1 MSNSKIGIR
10 LALVAGAV
18 LALSQ
23 MLWAIK
29 INDIVVR
36 KFEGVTEVVIS
47 CDDVPDA
54 KDFTLTKPDRLVL
67 DIKGATIGFGNKTL
81 NLNRGGINSISTSHF
96 DREGG
101 IARVVIEMSSSPSY
115 ILMTEESDIVIKL
128 TTKETAQFAEWKAT
142 TAEMQVAAAPATPA
156 APVAPPSAPPVM
168 EETPSAPAVPVTP
181 APATPAAP
189 APVVEQPATPA
200 APVTPTPYTP
210 AAPAP
215 VVEQPVVPYTPPP
228 ATPRTPS
235 TPPPVVEET
244 PATPLAPAAPPQY
257 QALPVTPMQPSQPVY
272 VAAKT
277 STYPARSKRGLA
289 GKKVSLNLENSDIVA
304 VLRGMAQLANCNLI
318 IGGDVKGNIS
328 MRLKDVPWVMAF
340 NEMVKSAAMIADW
353 GEDSTII
360 RVGTPAK
367 MQEEVRGRSL
377 GVELKTMVYNIQ
389 YAVASELSGSIQKI
403 LSDRGGIQVDKRTN
417 ALVITDVADKQAEA
431 RNLIVQLDTP
441 TQQVEIIARIIDV
454 DMDATK
460 DLGINWSIANV
471 GSYAANLETKNVGTN
486 PGVQVPQL
494 LPTGDRPGVNI
505 GTIRSFAQ
513 LNATISAL
521 ESNRKAN
528 TISNPR
534 ISATNNK
541 EAKIVGGK
549 KIPISLRDES
559 GNTVTSMY
567 TIGMVL
573 TVTPHIN
580 SAQNITMDVKT
591 EISDLDPTATILGGV
606 VILTNEATT
615 QIMINDG
622 ETAVIGG
629 LLQTKGGKSVKGVPI
644 LMNIPV
650 IGALFRSTST
660 ATAKREILI
669 FLTPNIIK

>member
-1 MSNSKIGIR
+1 MTKSKIGIR
-10 LALVAGAV
+10 LALALLTV
-18 LALSQ
+18 LALGQ
-23 MLWAIK
+23 TAMAIK
-29 INDIVVR
+29 IQDITVR

-67 DIKGATIGFGNKTL
+67 DIKGATIGFGNKTM
-81 NLNRGGINSISTSHF
+81 NLNRGGINNISTSHF

-128 TTKETAQFAEWKAT
+128 TTKETAQFAEWKAST
-142 TAEMQVAAAPATPA
+142 SEIQVAEASP
-156 APVAPPSAPPVM
+156 
-168 EETPSAPAVPVTP
+168 APAVPVMEQPVTQAAPVTP
-181 APATPAAP
+181 VPATPAPVAP
-189 APVVEQPATPA
+189 APVVEQPSAPSTPPA
-200 APVTPTPYTP
+200 ASPQTAY
-210 AAPAP
+210 
-215 VVEQPVVPYTPPP
+215 
-228 ATPRTPS
+228 
-235 TPPPVVEET
+235 TPPPVVEEG
-244 PATPLAPAAPPQY
+244 PATPVYPSTPPQY
-257 QALPVTPMQPSQPVY
+257 QALPVTPMQPAY

-277 STYPARSKRGLA
+277 PVYTSRSRRGLA
-289 GKKVSLNLENSDIVA
+289 GKRVSLNLENSDIVA
-304 VLRGMAQLANCNLI
+304 VLRGMAQLAGCNLI

-328 MRLKDVPWVMAF
+328 MRLKDVPWALAF

-360 RVGTPAK
+360 RVGTPSK
-367 MQEEVRGRSL
+367 MQEEVRSRNL
-377 GVELKTMVYNIQ
+377 GVELKTVVYTIQ
-389 YAVASELSGSIQKI
+389 YAVAGEITGSISKI
-403 LSDRGGIQVDKRTN
+403 LSDRGGVQVDKRTN
-417 ALVITDVADKQAEA
+417 SLVITDVAEKQAEVG
-431 RNLIVQLDTP
+431 NLISQLDTP

-454 DMDATK
+454 DMTAAK
-460 DLGINWSIANV
+460 DLGINWSLANV
-471 GSYAANLETKNVGTN
+471 TSYANNVGLKTDATVGNAGTN

-494 LPTGDRPGVNI
+494 LPTTGRPGINI
-505 GTIRSFAQ
+505 GTVRSFAQ
-513 LNATISAL
+513 LNATISVL
-521 ESNRKAN
+521 ESNQKAN

-559 GNTVTSMY
+559 GNTVTQMY

-615 QIMINDG
+615 QIMIDDG

-629 LLQTKGGKSVKGVPI
+629 LLQTKGGKTTKGVPI
-644 LMNIPV
+644 LMNIPI

-660 ATAKREILI
+660 STAKREILI
-669 FLTPNIIK
+669 FLTPHIIK

>member
-1 MSNSKIGIR
+1 MSKSKIGIR

-23 MLWAIK
+23 TVWAIK

-81 NLNRGGINSISTSHF
+81 NLNRGGINTISTSHF

-142 TAEMQVAAAPATPA
+142 TAEMQVASAPATA
-156 APVAPPSAPPVM
+156 ASQNAPGVTPVM
-168 EETPSAPAVPVTP
+168 EETPTPMAPAVPVTP
-181 APATPAAP
+181 TPSVPATP
-189 APVVEQPATPA
+189 APVVEQPAMPS
-200 APVTPTPYTP
+200 
-210 AAPAP
+210 
-215 VVEQPVVPYTPPP
+215 PPP
-228 ATPRTPS
+228 LATPKTPS
-235 TPPPVVEET
+235 TPPPVVEEM
-244 PATPLAPAAPPQY
+244 PVAPMAPTAPPQY
-257 QALPVTPMQPSQPVY
+257 QALPVTPMQPSLPVY

-277 STYPARSKRGLA
+277 PTYPARSKRGLA

-377 GVELKTMVYNIQ
+377 GVELKTVVYPIQ

-417 ALVITDVADKQAEA
+417 ALVITDVSDKQAEA

-460 DLGINWSIANV
+460 DLGINWSLANV
-471 GSYAANLETKNVGTN
+471 GSYAANLETKNIGTN
-486 PGVQVPQL
+486 PGIQVPQL
-494 LPTGDRPGVNI
+494 LPTGDRPGVNV

-559 GNTVTSMY
+559 GNTVTQMY

-591 EISDLDPTATILGGV
+591 EISDLDATATILGGV

-650 IGALFRSTST
+650 IGALFRSSSST
-660 ATAKREILI
+660 TAKREILI

>member
-1 MSNSKIGIR
+1 MSKSKIGIR
-10 LALVAGAV
+10 LALVFLIA
-18 LALSQ
+18 LALGQSA
-23 MLWAIK
+23 MAIK
-29 INDIVVR
+29 IQDIVVM
-36 KFEGVTEVVIS
+36 KSEGVTDIVIS

-67 DIKGATIGFGNKTL
+67 DITGATIGFGNKTM

-101 IARVVIEMSSSPSY
+101 IARIVIETSSSPSY
-115 ILMTEESDIVIKL
+115 IMMTEESDIVIKL
-128 TTKETAQFAEWKAT
+128 STKETAQFAVWKAST
-142 TAEMQVAAAPATPA
+142 SEMQVAAVAE
-156 APVAPPSAPPVM
+156 APVVPTSPSLPPVM
-168 EETPSAPAVPVTP
+168 EETSSAPAVPVTP
-181 APATPAAP
+181 APAAPAPIVEQPAAP
-189 APVVEQPATPA
+189 VQVVEQPTM
-200 APVTPTPYTP
+200 PYN
-210 AAPAP
+210 
-215 VVEQPVVPYTPPP
+215 PPP
-228 ATPRTPS
+228 AEPQTPY

-244 PATPLAPAAPPQY
+244 PATPMAPAAPPQY
-257 QALPVTPMQPSQPVY
+257 QALPTTPMQPPQPIY

-277 STYPARSKRGLA
+277 PTYPARTKRGLT
-289 GKKVSLNLENSDIVA
+289 GKRVSLNLENSDIVA

-328 MRLKDVPWVMAF
+328 MRLRNVPWVLAF

-367 MQEEVRGRSL
+367 MQEEVRSRNM
-377 GVELKTMVYNIQ
+377 GVEMRTMVYSIQ
-389 YAVASELSGSIQKI
+389 YAVASEIAGSISKI
-403 LSDRGGIQVDKRTN
+403 LSDRGKFQIDKRTN
-417 ALVITDVADKQAEA
+417 SLVITDVSEKQAEVK
-431 RNLIVQLDTP
+431 NLIALLDTP

-460 DLGINWSIANV
+460 DLGINWSLANV
-471 GSYAANLETKNVGTN
+471 SSYANNVGLKTDVEVGNAGTN

-494 LPTGDRPGVNI
+494 LPAAGRPGINI
-505 GTIRSFAQ
+505 GTIHSFAQ

-650 IGALFRSTST
+650 IGALFRSTATS
-660 ATAKREILI
+660 TAKREILI

>member
-1 MSNSKIGIR
+1 MSKSKIGIR

-23 MLWAIK
+23 VVWAVK

-81 NLNRGGINSISTSHF
+81 NLNRGGINNISTSHF

-128 TTKETAQFAEWKAT
+128 TTKETTQFAEWKAT
-142 TAEMQVAAAPATPA
+142 TAEMEVASAAPVTPA
-156 APVAPPSAPPVM
+156 APVSPSIPPVV
-168 EETPSAPAVPVTP
+168 EESPAVPAVPVTP
-181 APATPAAP
+181 APSAP
-189 APVVEQPATPA
+189 S
-200 APVTPTPYTP
+200 
-210 AAPAP
+210 APAP
-215 VVEQPVVPYTPPP
+215 VVEQPVAPYYPPA

-235 TPPPVVEET
+235 TPPPVVEEM
-244 PATPLAPAAPPQY
+244 PSAPMAPAAPPQY
-257 QALPVTPMQPSQPVY
+257 QALPVTPIQPSQPVY
-272 VAAKT
+272 VAAKAP
-277 STYPARSKRGLA
+277 TYPARAKRGLS

-328 MRLKDVPWVMAF
+328 MRLKDVPWVLAF
-340 NEMVKSAAMIADW
+340 NEMVKSAAMIVDW

-367 MQEEVRGRSL
+367 MQAEVLGRSM
-377 GVELKTMVYNIQ
+377 GVELKTMVYPIQ
-389 YAVASELSGSIQKI
+389 YAVAGELSGSIQKI
-403 LSDRGGIQVDKRTN
+403 LSGRGGIQVDKRTN

-460 DLGINWSIANV
+460 DLGINWSLSNMA
-471 GSYAANLETKNVGTN
+471 SYANNIQSPGALTGG
-486 PGVQVPQL
+486 PGVSVPQL
-494 LPTGDRPGVNI
+494 LPTGDRPSVNV
-505 GTIRSFAQ
+505 GTIHSFAQ

-629 LLQTKGGKSVKGVPI
+629 LLQTKGGKSVRGVPI

-650 IGALFRSTST
+650 IGALFRSTATS
-660 ATAKREILI
+660 TAKREILI

>member
-1 MSNSKIGIR
+1 MSKSNIGIR

-23 MLWAIK
+23 MVWAIK

-81 NLNRGGINSISTSHF
+81 ALNRGGITNISTSHF

-142 TAEMQVAAAPATPA
+142 TAEMQVAAVTPA
-156 APVAPPSAPPVM
+156 PPTASPVVEESPSAPAMPVTS
-168 EETPSAPAVPVTP
+168 TPVVPASPAPVVEQPAAPAVPVTP
-181 APATPAAP
+181 APLTPTAP
-189 APVVEQPATPA
+189 APVVEQPAM
-200 APVTPTPYTP
+200 
-210 AAPAP
+210 
-215 VVEQPVVPYTPPP
+215 PYTPPP

-244 PATPLAPAAPPQY
+244 PSAPMVPAAPPQY

-272 VAAKT
+272 VAAKAP
-277 STYPARSKRGLA
+277 TYPARAKRGLA

-328 MRLKDVPWVMAF
+328 MRLKDVPWVLAF

-367 MQEEVRGRSL
+367 MQEEVRSRTM
-377 GVELKTMVYNIQ
+377 GVELRTVVYPIQ

-403 LSDRGGIQVDKRTN
+403 LSGRGGLQVDKRTN

-460 DLGINWSIANV
+460 DLGINWSVSNMA
-471 GSYAANLETKNVGTN
+471 SYANNIQS
-486 PGVQVPQL
+486 PGALTPGPGINVPQL
-494 LPTGDRPGVNI
+494 LPTGDRPSVNV
-505 GTIRSFAQ
+505 GTIHSFAQ

-559 GNTVTSMY
+559 GNTVTQMY

-629 LLQTKGGKSVKGVPI
+629 LLQTKGGKSVRGVPI

-650 IGALFRSTST
+650 LGALFRSTATS
-660 ATAKREILI
+660 TAKREILI

>member
-1 MSNSKIGIR
+1 MIKSKIGIR

-18 LALSQ
+18 LALSP
-23 MLWAIK
+23 MVWALK

-54 KDFTLTKPDRLVL
+54 KDFTMTKPDRLIL

-81 NLNRGGINSISTSHF
+81 TLNRGGINTISTSHF

-128 TTKETAQFAEWKAT
+128 TTKETAQFAEWKAS
-142 TAEMQVAAAPATPA
+142 TAEMEVAAAPVTPAVPALPPSAPPAVEETPAAPA
-156 APVAPPSAPPVM
+156 APVAPVPVTPAVPAPVV
-168 EETPSAPAVPVTP
+168 EETPAAPAVPVTP
-181 APATPAAP
+181 TPAAP
-189 APVVEQPATPA
+189 APVVEQPAA
-200 APVTPTPYTP
+200 
-210 AAPAP
+210 
-215 VVEQPVVPYTPPP
+215 PYTPPTAAP
-228 ATPRTPS
+228 QPPS
-235 TPPPVVEET
+235 TPPPVVEEM
-244 PATPLAPAAPPQY
+244 PATPVAPAAPPQY
-257 QALPVTPMQPSQPVY
+257 QALPATPMQPALPVY

-277 STYPARSKRGLA
+277 PGYPARGKRGLA
-289 GKKVSLNLENSDIVA
+289 GKRVSLNLENSDIIA

-377 GVELKTMVYNIQ
+377 GVELKTMVYYIQ

-471 GSYAANLETKNVGTN
+471 GSYAGNLETKNLGPTS
-486 PGVQVPQL
+486 PGIQVPQL
-494 LPTGDRPGVNI
+494 LPTGDRPGINI

-521 ESNRKAN
+521 ESDRKAN

-629 LLQTKGGKSVKGVPI
+629 LLQTKGGKSIKGVPI
-644 LMNIPV
+644 LMNIPF

>member
-1 MSNSKIGIR
+1 
-10 LALVAGAV
+10 
-18 LALSQ
+18 
-23 MLWAIK
+23 
-29 INDIVVR
+29 
-36 KFEGVTEVVIS
+36 
-47 CDDVPDA
+47 
-54 KDFTLTKPDRLVL
+54 
-67 DIKGATIGFGNKTL
+67 
-81 NLNRGGINSISTSHF
+81 
-96 DREGG
+96 
-101 IARVVIEMSSSPSY
+101 
-115 ILMTEESDIVIKL
+115 
-128 TTKETAQFAEWKAT
+128 
-142 TAEMQVAAAPATPA
+142 
-156 APVAPPSAPPVM
+156 
-168 EETPSAPAVPVTP
+168 
-181 APATPAAP
+181 
-189 APVVEQPATPA
+189 
-200 APVTPTPYTP
+200 
-210 AAPAP
+210 
-215 VVEQPVVPYTPPP
+215 
-228 ATPRTPS
+228 
-235 TPPPVVEET
+235 
-244 PATPLAPAAPPQY
+244 
-257 QALPVTPMQPSQPVY
+257 
-272 VAAKT
+272 
-277 STYPARSKRGLA
+277 
-289 GKKVSLNLENSDIVA
+289 VA

-328 MRLKDVPWVMAF
+328 MRLRDVPWILAF
-340 NEMVKSAAMIADW
+340 NEMVKSAAMVVDW

-360 RVGTPAK
+360 RVGTPSR
-367 MQEEVRGRSL
+367 MQEEVRSRNM
-377 GVELKTMVYNIQ
+377 GVELKTVVYTIQ
-389 YAVASELSGSIQKI
+389 YAVAGELSGSIQKI

-417 ALVITDVADKQAEA
+417 ALVITDVSDKQAEI
-431 RNLIVQLDTP
+431 RNLILQLDTP

-460 DLGINWSIANV
+460 DLGINWSLANV
-471 GSYAANLETKNVGTN
+471 SSYANNVGLKTDAGVGNTGTN

-494 LPTGDRPGVNI
+494 LPVAGRPGINI
-505 GTIRSFAQ
+505 GTITSFAQ

-559 GNTVTSMY
+559 GNTVTQMY

-615 QIMINDG
+615 QIMIDDG

-650 IGALFRSTST
+650 IGALFRSTATS
-660 ATAKREILI
+660 TAKREILI
-669 FLTPNIIK
+669 FLTPHIIK

>member
-18 LALSQ
+18 MALSQ
-23 MLWAIK
+23 MVWAVK

-81 NLNRGGINSISTSHF
+81 NLNRGGINTISTSHF

-142 TAEMQVAAAPATPA
+142 TAEMQVASAPATGVTQN
-156 APVAPPSAPPVM
+156 APGVAPVM
-168 EETPSAPAVPVTP
+168 EETPAPMVPAVPVTP
-181 APATPAAP
+181 APAAPAAP
-189 APVVEQPATPA
+189 APVVEQPAAPA
-200 APVTPTPYTP
+200 VPVTPTPAAP
-210 AAPAP
+210 AAPVP
-215 VVEQPVVPYTPPP
+215 VVEQPVRPY
-228 ATPRTPS
+228 

-244 PATPLAPAAPPQY
+244 PATPTAPAAPPQY
-257 QALPVTPMQPSQPVY
+257 QALPVTPMQPAQPVY

-277 STYPARSKRGLA
+277 PTYPARSKRGLA

-328 MRLKDVPWVMAF
+328 MRLKDVPWIMAF

-377 GVELKTMVYNIQ
+377 GVELKTVVYAIQ

-460 DLGINWSIANV
+460 DLGINWSLANV
-471 GSYAANLETKNVGTN
+471 GSYAANLETKNLGVES
-486 PGVQVPQL
+486 PGIQVPQL
-494 LPTGDRPGVNI
+494 LPTGDRPGVNV

-521 ESNRKAN
+521 ESSRKAN

-559 GNTVTSMY
+559 GNTVTQMY

-591 EISDLDPTATILGGV
+591 EISDLDATATILGGV

-650 IGALFRSTST
+650 IGALFRSSST
-660 ATAKREILI
+660 TTAKREILI

>member
-1 MSNSKIGIR
+1 MRKSTIGR
-10 LALVAGAV
+10 WLALGLFTLLAV
-18 LALSQ
+18 WQQAL
-23 MLWAIK
+23 AIK
-29 INDIVVR
+29 IQDISVR

-54 KDFTLTKPDRLVL
+54 KDFTLTKPDRLVI
-67 DIKGATIGFGNKTL
+67 DVKGATIGFGNKTMS
-81 NLNRGGINSISTSHF
+81 LNRGGITTISTSQF

-101 IARVVIEMSSSPSY
+101 IARVVVEMTSSPSY

-128 TTKETAQFAEWKAT
+128 TTKDTAPFAEWKAT
-142 TAEMQVAAAPATPA
+142 TSELQVASAPVTPTPA
-156 APVAPPSAPPVM
+156 PSTPPVV
-168 EETPSAPAVPVTP
+168 EETPSAPSMPVPATQPVTP
-181 APATPAAP
+181 STSPVEEEVPSAPAPAAPVISTPSVP
-189 APVVEQPATPA
+189 APVVEETPVA
-200 APVTPTPYTP
+200 
-210 AAPAP
+210 
-215 VVEQPVVPYTPPP
+215 
-228 ATPRTPS
+228 PRTPV
-235 TPPPVVEET
+235 TPPPVVEEGPSAPAV
-244 PATPLAPAAPPQY
+244 PATPPQY
-257 QALPVTPMQPSQPVY
+257 SALPATPMQPQQPMY
-272 VAAKT
+272 IAAKT
-277 STYPARSKRGLA
+277 PSYPTRTKRGLA

-328 MRLKDVPWVMAF
+328 MRLKDVPWVLAF
-340 NEMVKSAAMIADW
+340 SEMVKAANMVADW

-360 RVGTPAK
+360 RVGTPQK
-367 MQEEVRGRSL
+367 MQEEVRSRNM
-377 GVELKTMVYNIQ
+377 GVELKTIVYYIQ
-389 YAVASELSGSIQKI
+389 YAVASELSPSVNKI
-403 LSDRGGIQVDKRTN
+403 LSDRGGVQVDKRTN
-417 ALVITDVADKQAEA
+417 SLVVTDVADKQADV
-431 RNLIVQLDTP
+431 RSLIAQLDTP
-441 TQQVEIIARIIDV
+441 TQQVEIIARIVDV

-460 DLGINWSIANV
+460 DLGINWSLANV
-471 GSYAANLETKNVGTN
+471 SSYANNVGLRTDAEVGNPGTN
-486 PGVQVPQL
+486 PGMQVPQL
-494 LPTGDRPGVNI
+494 LASDVRPAINI
-505 GTIRSFAQ
+505 GTIRSFAH

-521 ESNRKAN
+521 EANRKAN

-559 GNTVTSMY
+559 GNTVTQMY

-573 TVTPHIN
+573 TVTPHVN
-580 SAQNITMDVKT
+580 SSQNITMDVKT

-615 QIMINDG
+615 QIMINNG

-629 LLQTKGGKSVKGVPI
+629 LLQTKGGKTVKGVPI

-669 FLTPNIIK
+669 FLTPQIIK